1 MYVSMYIQYSHQH
14 ITISYQK
21 LDFHKIEMLWQVS
34 NKVFFVTKCP
44 RVGHKLCSKLVVRL
58 RWYIY

>member
-1 MYVSMYIQYSHQH
+1 MYVSMHIQYSHQH

-44 RVGHKLCSKLVVRL
+44 RVGYKLYSKLVVRL